1 MNIKEIELNNSVGDI
16 KSNCTGK
23 LEPSASRIY
32 EIGSNFV
39 I

>member
-1 MNIKEIELNNSVGDI
+1 MNNKEIELNNSVGDI
-16 KSNCTGK
+16 TWNCTGI
-23 LEPSASRIY
+23 LEPPASRIY

>member
-1 MNIKEIELNNSVGDI
+1 MNIKEIEFNNSVGDMTW
-16 KSNCTGK
+16 NCTGK
-23 LEPSASRIY
+23 LEPSASRKY